1 MLVRRIRK
9 LEFENEVINKKYKEL
24 KDASSLLRT
33 DFKRDSQESGISG
46 ISYSDQ
52 SKNDKFAS
60 MLQPF
65 MKEIAGFKQ
74 KIGNQEK
81 EIDYLRQKENKLM
94 YLFFLLHRRGVDVN
108 GVYESELKDVPTDR
122 FNEWVKE
129 HMDEEEPPT
138 ISFDSQASYE

>member
-1 MLVRRIRK
+1 M
-9 LEFENEVINKKYKEL
+9 EFENEVINKKYRQAKEAAKHDKIDL
-24 KDASSLLRT
+24 KRESL
-33 DFKRDSQESGISG
+33 ESG

-52 SKNDKFAS
+52 SKSDKIS
-60 MLQPF
+60 NMVQPF
-65 MKEIAGFKQ
+65 MKEIDAFKK
-74 KIGNQEK
+74 KIDIQEK

-129 HMDEEEPPT
+129 HMDEEDPPS